1 MILDTDT
8 FELWMSKIME
18 RFDRH
23 EQVLS
28 KLAGKEIKEV
38 KYLDGERLL
47 GQSGLGASSLQGEQ
61 TLAASLPQLR
71 HAALPDAVA

>member
-1 MILDTDT
+1 MILDTET

-23 EQVLS
+23 EQMLS

-47 GQSGLGASSLQGEQ
+47 DNQDLCQKLPRRARAIAAACETAKFAAHQS
-61 TLAASLPQLR
+61 R
-71 HAALPDAVA
+71 CD

>member
-1 MILDTDT
+1 MILDTDI

-23 EQVLS
+23 EQMLA

-47 GQSGLGASSLQGEQ
+47 DNQDLCQLFAGKQ
-61 TLAASLPQLR
+61 TLVTTLPQLW
-71 HAALPDAVA
+71 HVALSDVMA